1 MSVRSFWLLLLLA
14 LSSQASAAEGF
25 IGDIKVVQIGTYQY
39 SPGHFV
45 WFSVAIPGC
54 TTTMRFDETK
64 PGGKALFAT
73 LTTALVSGRKV
84 SVRYNECDIA
94 EVYLK

>member
-1 MSVRSFWLLLLLA
+1 MRMRHWWLLLLLA
-14 LSSQASAAEGF
+14 LSSHALAEVGF
-25 IGDIKVVQIGTYQY
+25 IGDIKVTQIGTYQHG
-39 SPGHFV
+39 PAHFV

-54 TTTMRFDETK
+54 STTMGFDETR

-84 SVRYNECDIA
+84 DVRYNGCDIV

>member
-1 MSVRSFWLLLLLA
+1 MRIRNWGLLLLLA
-14 LSSQASAAEGF
+14 LSGQASATNGF
-25 IGDIKVVQIGTYQY
+25 IANVKVAQIGTYQHNAA
-39 SPGHFV
+39 HFV

-54 TTTMRFDETK
+54 TTTMSFDESR

-84 SVRYNECDIA
+84 DVRYNGCDIV